1 MRFGSDHQLNLVE
14 IMNKYNYHDH
24 RSIATTGVEKRR
36 EFAKSAFYDASEY

>member
-24 RSIATTGVEKRR
+24 RSIATTGVEKRIR
-36 EFAKSAFYDASEY
+36 KSAFYDASEY